1 MTKTK
6 YAYFV
11 SFTQFASRKSKFPMY
26 NNNEFTVNDKI
37 ENLNHIRMMEQYMV
51 NAGVIK
57 PKIVSFQLLRT
68 FEVEVEDEV
77 PTQSSETLNTG
88 DTVEDE

>member
-1 MTKTK
+1 
-6 YAYFV
+6 
-11 SFTQFASRKSKFPMY
+11 
-26 NNNEFTVNDKI
+26 
-37 ENLNHIRMMEQYMV
+37 MEQYMV

-68 FEVEVEDEV
+68 FEVEEEV